1 LYNNNIVLIYFNM
14 SNISSIFTVF
24 SVLVGLL
31 LFGIWSNIAVNAQ
44 QPLASPPAASSSGTT
59 ISPELK
65 AKMCDPSNPSLKVVN
80 TTESRICGIPKSVKN
95 TTTTAAT
102 PTTSVVSALQPAAA
116 VANPKHQKMT
126 ASNHSNTITSTVNQL
141 PKQTSK
147 TIIAGKGTTATLAP
161 VKNVSNKSLSL
172 PSSESSIA
180 PQVNTMN
187 KKQQQQQILPTV
199 GNVTA
204 GQNHTFAATPTP
216 VIPGKLTYLG
226 YKGSSATSDHISSTS
241 KDKHSSDTKP
251 SSTGSS
257 SSGSSSTSKDKHS
270 SDTKPSSTGSSSSS
284 SGSSSTSKDKH
295 SSHVKSS
302 VHNGDSSKSS
312 STMKNDIL
320 LAITKGLNSDSYSS
334 DNGENS
340 FAGDSFFANGDS
352 AASASSSTS
361 N

>member
-1 LYNNNIVLIYFNM
+1 M

-187 KKQQQQQILPTV
+187 KKQQQQQQLLPTV

-284 SGSSSTSKDKH
+284 SSGGGGSSSSSSSTSKDKH